1 MAKDTTLDLGLDD
14 VQAAPKPAKQPLYK
28 GKLEYAPP
36 YYTVNIAHV
45 EHMPEFEVISVNGEA
60 IQLRRGEDVPN
71 VPHAYIEVLKH
82 AVASR
87 QVTKIRPD
95 GTEYYEWVPYP
106 AIPYQIVEGPYQTR
120 KEP

>member
-1 MAKDTTLDLGLDD
+1 MAKEATLDLGLDD
-14 VQAAPKPAKQPLYK
+14 VQPVAKNTKQTLYK

-36 YYTVNIAHV
+36 FYTVNIAHV
-45 EHMPEFEVISVNGEA
+45 EHLPEFEVISVNGEA

-120 KEP
+120 REP

>member
-1 MAKDTTLDLGLDD
+1 MAKEATLDLGLDD
-14 VQAAPKPAKQPLYK
+14 VQPVAKNTKHTLYK

-36 YYTVNIAHV
+36 FYTVNIANV
-45 EHMPEFEVISVNGEA
+45 EHLPEFEVISVNGEA

>member
-1 MAKDTTLDLGLDD
+1 MAKEATLDLGLDD
-14 VQAAPKPAKQPLYK
+14 VQPVAKNTKHTLYK

-36 YYTVNIAHV
+36 FYTVNIAHV
-45 EHMPEFEVISVNGEA
+45 EHLPEFEVISVNGEA

-87 QVTKIRPD
+87 QVTKIRAD
-95 GTEYYEWVPYP
+95 VTEYYEWVPYP
-106 AIPYQIVEGPYQTR
+106 AIPYQIVEGPYQNR
-120 KEP
+120 KDA